1 RTCANLAEGR
11 RIERPWLITMPR
23 FSGPVA
29 DHSAVPSP
37 LAESAGV
44 EPASLLRELLCS
56 RQVPYRPA
64 HSPFITFHPYPSLRR
79 PRPLLARSRR
89 SHWLTRFLEGSA
101 VNRFTLATVRAPLP
115 IANCQLLFFGRPG
128 GI

>member
-1 RTCANLAEGR
+1 MAHHHAPVFGTSC
-11 RIERPWLITMPR
+11 RP
-23 FSGPVA
+23 FS
-29 DHSAVPSP
+29 STFRM
-37 LAESAGV
+37 AESAGV
-44 EPASLLRELLCS
+44 EPASLLQELLCS

-64 HSPFITFHPYPSLRR
+64 HSPFITWHRYASLRR

-101 VNRFTLATVRAPLP
+101 VNRFTLATVRARPCQLL
-115 IANCQLLFFGRPG
+115 IANCCFYGRPG